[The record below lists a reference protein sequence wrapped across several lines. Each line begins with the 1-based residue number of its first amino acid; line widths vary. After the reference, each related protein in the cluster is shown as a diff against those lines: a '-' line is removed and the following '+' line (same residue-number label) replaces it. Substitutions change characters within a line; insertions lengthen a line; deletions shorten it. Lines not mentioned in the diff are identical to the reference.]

1 MWKKTFSLIGVLLLF
16 GGGYFI
22 FDRYTGSPAFVK
34 KDVDALNK
42 SYAYSSDEFRRACED
57 MSTFSHVDGLSDG
70 AFIPFGGRTYYY
82 RSYCFQE
89 LARQT
94 VNENL
99 CVNVRKRWTL
109 LGDGSGVS
117 AVACRQQVERAREA
131 QAQRENESKNALEQK
146 KQFLA
151 SDPMKITKTW
161 VEKLTDDQWRV
172 SVQVEGSLFGQYKF
186 EVRALNINTKYGPIV
201 ENSLLQSKSRTLSWT
216 IKRSDIV
223 ATSDMLP
230 KIVPISV
237 VLTYS
242 DSGEDTSIGN
252 TSISIE

>member
-16 GGGYFI
+16 VGGYFI
-22 FDRYTGSPAFVK
+22 FDRYTASPAFVK
-34 KDVDALNK
+34 RDVDTFNK
-42 SYAYSSDEFRRACED
+42 SYSFSLDEFQRACED
-57 MSTFSHVDGLSDG
+57 MSPFSHVDGLSDG
-70 AFIPFGGRTYYY
+70 TFIPFGGRTYYY
-82 RSYCFQE
+82 KSYCYQE

-94 VNENL
+94 VSESF
-99 CVNVRKRWTL
+99 CAKVRERWTL

-117 AVACRQQVERAREA
+117 KVVCRQQVERARGV
-131 QAQRENESKNALEQK
+131 QSQIENESKKALEHRS
-146 KQFLA
+146 QFLA

-161 VEKLTDDQWRV
+161 VEKLATDQWRIN
-172 SVQVEGSLFGQYKF
+172 VQVEGSLFGQYEF
-186 EVRALNINTKYGPIV
+186 EVRAHNINTKYEPIV
-201 ENSLLQSKSRTLSWT
+201 EDSLLQSKGNIFSWI

-223 ATSDMLP
+223 STSDMLP